1 MKKLLSIL
9 LSALIVLSVVP
20 LSAIPVSAADV
31 QSGDYSYRVVAGKA
45 WITKYHGNGG
55 DVTIP
60 SELDGYLVARISDS
74 AFFGCDSLTSIT
86 IPDGVTSIGEFA
98 FYGCDSL
105 TSITIPDGVTS
116 IGTHAFSGCSSLT
129 SITIPDGVTSI
140 GTYAFSD
147 CSSLTSITIPDGVTS
162 IGEFAFYGCDS
173 LTSITIP
180 DGVTSIGQYAFS
192 SCDSLTSITI
202 PDGVTSIGNG
212 AFHYCQKLKR
222 VYITDLSAW
231 CKIDFIGFDA
241 NPLSNGADLYLNNK
255 LVTDLVF
262 PDGVTSIGDYAFSGC
277 DSLTSITIPDGV
289 TSVGTEAFS
298 SCNSLTSITIPD
310 SVTSIGYRAFRYCT
324 SLTSITIPDSVT
336 SIGDEAFSSCDASL
350 TFRINRDS
358 YAQQYANQHGI
369 KTYFINIPTPS
380 APVIREV
387 TSNSVTLIAHD
398 GYEYKC
404 NDGYWSKSNIF
415 TCLTAGTKYTFY
427 QRVAETNNSDVSD
440 VSAPVQCYTI
450 PVAPVLSS
458 KDTTYITLVE
468 KEHYEYSL
476 DGKTWQKSGV
486 FSNLTPET
494 IYTFYQR
501 INDQSINYIS
511 DPSVGLTVETFYAI
525 ITIYYDANG
534 GSNAPPS
541 MERIGKRKDE
551 KIKLS
556 YLEPNRD
563 GYNFIGWSTTQNGTT
578 IVEYSGNS
586 DITLYA
592 QWCLKCENCHGVGS
606 ISKPC
611 SSCGGDGK
619 VSSATGEKCDSCGGA
634 GMRCQRCGTPRKFSI
649 GTYSCSNCGY
659 NRFYSC
665 SSCGGSGNKLTQV
678 NCGTCSGRGTIS
690 VECNVCKGTGN
701 QQYLP
706 GDVTGDDSVTDTDA
720 IYLLMYTFFPEEYP
734 VNQSC
739 DFDGDG
745 SVTEADAIYLLMY
758 TFFPEEYPIEK

>member
-1 MKKLLSIL
+1 MTSI
-9 LSALIVLSVVP
+9 
-20 LSAIPVSAADV
+20 
-31 QSGDYSYRVVAGKA
+31 G
-45 WITKYHGNGG
+45 T
-55 DVTIP
+55 
-60 SELDGYLVARISDS
+60 E
-74 AFFGCDSLTSIT
+74 AFNYCTSLTSIT
-86 IPDGVTSIGEFA
+86 IPDGVTSIGDDA
-98 FYGCDSL
+98 FNR
-105 TSITIPDGVTS
+105 
-116 IGTHAFSGCSSLT
+116 CS
-129 SITIPDGVTSI
+129 
-140 GTYAFSD
+140 
-147 CSSLTSITIPDGVTS
+147 
-162 IGEFAFYGCDS
+162 
-173 LTSITIP
+173 
-180 DGVTSIGQYAFS
+180 
-192 SCDSLTSITI
+192 SLTSITI

-310 SVTSIGYRAFRYCT
+310 SVTSIGNGAFSSCDSLTSITIPDGVTSIGDDAFNRCSSLTSITIPDSVTSIGYRAFRYCT

-415 TCLTAGTKYTFY
+415 TGLTAGTKYTFY

>member
-74 AFFGCDSLTSIT
+74 AFFGCD
-86 IPDGVTSIGEFA
+86 
-98 FYGCDSL
+98 
-105 TSITIPDGVTS
+105 
-116 IGTHAFSGCSSLT
+116 
-129 SITIPDGVTSI
+129 
-140 GTYAFSD
+140 
-147 CSSLTSITIPDGVTS
+147 SLTSITIPDGVTS

-310 SVTSIGYRAFRYCT
+310 SVTSIGNGAFSSCDSLTSITIPDGVTSIGTEAFNYCTSLTSITIPDGVTSIGDDAFNRCSSLTSITIPDSVTSIGYRAFRYCT

-415 TCLTAGTKYTFY
+415 TGLTAGTKYTFY